1 VSLDARG
8 EASARQGARLY
19 WEDFRAG
26 EAVGFGHARASAA
39 DIAAFAR
46 EFDPAPADP
55 ADAAAAKLAA
65 GGLVASDWH
74 ACAMLMRM
82 MCDDY
87 LCDAAGAGAPG
98 VEHVKWF
105 GWVRQGD
112 ELRVRRTPL
121 ETRASRSRPRIG
133 IVRMLLE
140 VFNQRDE
147 AVLSWLPVQLFD
159 RREPDAEAPPPAK
172 IAAGNSAEP
181 APRPPAAPEGPGAPG
196 WGAFEDI
203 AIGDAA
209 RLGDH
214 GFSRDAMLGFA
225 RRFNPQYFHADETA
239 AAASLY
245 GGLIASGW
253 HTASVWNRLCVAHR
267 MRRPAASA
275 GRRAAVGPTIAVLD
289 MKWPAPVRPGDTVSY
304 AMRVCD
310 KAESDA
316 YPGFGVLTSHHQ
328 GVNQRGETVLSLM
341 HETWVER
348 RARAG

>member
-1 VSLDARG
+1 VIPGARG
-8 EASARQGARLY
+8 EAPARQDARLY
-19 WEDFRAG
+19 WEDFRVG
-26 EAVGFGHARASAA
+26 EAVGFGRARASAA

-46 EFDPAPADP
+46 EFDPAPAHLDE
-55 ADAAAAKLAA
+55 AS

-87 LCDAAGAGAPG
+87 LCAAAGAGAPG
-98 VEHVKWF
+98 VEHVKWL
-105 GWVRQGD
+105 GWVRPGD

-159 RREPDAEAPPPAK
+159 RRDPDAAPPPPAK
-172 IAAGNSAEP
+172 IATDDAARP
-181 APRPPAAPEGPGAPG
+181 PPRPPAAPGPGAPG

-203 AIGDAA
+203 AIGEEA

-253 HTASVWNRLCVAHR
+253 HTASVWNRLFVAQR
-267 MRRPAASA
+267 TRRPAASA
-275 GRRAAVGPTIAVLD
+275 GRGAAIGPTIAVLD

-304 AMRVCD
+304 AMRVCG
-310 KAESDA
+310 KSECDA
-316 YPGFGVLTSHHQ
+316 YPGFGVLRSHHR

-341 HETWVER
+341 HETWAER
-348 RARAG
+348 RGRAG